1 MKSKF
6 YDVYGNFKGMTEE
19 EKEADWWRRV
29 EIARK
34 NTMKIMA
41 KTRKPID
48 KKEE

>member
-1 MKSKF
+1 MASKF

-29 EIARK
+29 EIARV
-34 NTMKIMA
+34 NTRKIMNR
-41 KTRKPID
+41 TIKPID